1 MNTTLGV
8 VVGLVLTLAMAFIS
22 VVSLNAT
29 GFEADPR
36 WAGGGASAAP
46 AEPAPAENPVQSLD
60 HNRDGRLALSEAAG
74 EADIVSKFRRADR
87 NKDGKLTKAEYE
99 RLLKLKERK
108 KRPTKTVKKG

>member
-1 MNTTLGV
+1 
-8 VVGLVLTLAMAFIS
+8 MAFIS

-46 AEPAPAENPVQSLD
+46 AEPAPAENPFQSLD

>member
-1 MNTTLGV
+1 
-8 VVGLVLTLAMAFIS
+8 MAFIS

-46 AEPAPAENPVQSLD
+46 ADSPPMEDPFQALD

-74 EADIVSKFRRADR
+74 EADIVTKFRRADR

-99 RLLKLKERK
+99 RLLKLKDRK
-108 KRPTKTVKKG
+108 KRSTKTAKRG